1 MLESEKYRT
10 IPDNTHLDYSDKTM
24 TEHSKPENNTRKAA
38 PDSRRR
44 LLKLLGLGGAAAVIM
59 PERWSKPIIDSVI
72 LPAHAQ
78 GTGGDDGEN
87 ENT

>member
-1 MLESEKYRT
+1 
-10 IPDNTHLDYSDKTM
+10 M
-24 TEHSKPENNTRKAA
+24 TEHLKPENKAPETA

-59 PERWSKPIIDSVI
+59 PERWSKPVIDSVI

-78 GTGGDDGEN
+78 GTGVDDGDP